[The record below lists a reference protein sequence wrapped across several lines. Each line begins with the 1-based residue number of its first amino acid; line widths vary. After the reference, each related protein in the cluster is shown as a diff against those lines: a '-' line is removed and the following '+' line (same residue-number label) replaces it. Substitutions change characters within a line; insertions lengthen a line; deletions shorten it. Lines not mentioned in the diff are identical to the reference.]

1 MLLMLLQEY
10 KVIVDYPQQL
20 QVLQNLM
27 ESGKLTEK
35 QCEMEKRNFVQ
46 YVHSRCKEV
55 SELSS
60 HCIVVGTMILWLC

>member
-10 KVIVDYPQQL
+10 QVIVDCPQQL

-35 QCEMEKRNFVQ
+35 QCEMEKRNFIQ

-55 SELSS
+55 SVLSG
-60 HCIVVGTMILWLC
+60 HCVVTGTMILWLC